1 MVFRWEILRVGF
13 QNVGVSSGWGVEVE
27 CWKESGTLEICWR
40 AFVCKC
46 GRPSLG
52 STTAPK
58 KQQNALSW
66 RRHFPR
72 PEWRD
77 LALIRRLSVTVLA
90 TLKLWF
96 STRWSHLTLAMVM
109 AWLMYIS
116 LGTPTHSSVGSSLG
130 TSLVTCLQVLWGSR
144 VHCSLGA
151 SCTTVWTLS

>member
-1 MVFRWEILRVGF
+1 MLGSLQVGGWRW
-13 QNVGVSSGWGVEVE
+13 N
-27 CWKESGTLEICWR
+27 ESGTLEICWR

-77 LALIRRLSVTVLA
+77 LALSRRLSVTVLA

-96 STRWSHLTLAMVM
+96 STRWSHLTLAMLM

-116 LGTPTHSSVGSSLG
+116 SGTPTHSSVGSSLG
-130 TSLVTCLQVLWGSR
+130 SILVSCLQVLNSPDP
-144 VHCSLGA
+144 VVVLLGA
-151 SCTTVWTLS
+151 LPEATACRGTKLPGLLGAA